1 MVFYCPEC
9 RSTLLHNEGSTI
21 KIDNMEI
28 VNLKKNQIIRF
39 VQGLKE
45 QFVNQD
51 KKCIP
56 ATPQVSC
63 LTAESDGAGFS
74 QDNGRPFRKVP
85 ISRDDILN
93 LRIDLEST
101 LDVSDFLSR
110 IA

>member
-1 MVFYCPEC
+1 MIFYCPEC
-9 RSTLLHNEGSTI
+9 HSTLLHNEGRTI

-28 VNLKKNQIIRF
+28 VRLKKNQIIRF

-45 QFVNQD
+45 HFVNQE

-56 ATPQVSC
+56 AASQVSC
-63 LTAESDGAGFS
+63 LTAESDGSGFPEE
-74 QDNGRPFRKVP
+74 NGRSFRKVP

-101 LDVSDFLSR
+101 ADVSDFLSR